1 MTPQSQDLIGYRYL
15 VQEPLG
21 QGGMGIVYRATDRLT
36 GQQVALKRVHFPTE
50 DGDTNARQDSQL
62 SLANEFQTLSSLRHP
77 YIISVLDYGFDH
89 QQRPYF
95 TMEFLDSAL
104 PVTHYARGK
113 PLREKVRLFSEMMQ
127 ALTYLHRRGISHR
140 DLKPDNAVV
149 QLDGHL
155 RLLDFGLA
163 GLQNQSL
170 EDVAGTLAY
179 MAPEIFYGQPA
190 NTLSDLYAA
199 GVIGFEMFAEQHP
212 FTAEDPTQLITDIL
226 IQAPDTSSLDIPSNL
241 ANLLDRML
249 RKAPETR
256 PQSAAHILNE
266 LYSFKDID
274 IPQENVAVRES
285 FLQAARFIGRDKEL
299 GQLEKALKQ
308 LLHHQQGSRWL
319 IAGESGVGKTRLMDE
334 LRSRALIRGV
344 LVLRGQSI
352 SEGSL
357 PYHLWRD
364 VIKRL
369 VLSTDVGDLEA
380 AILKEIVPDIP
391 QLLQRPIPDAPEI
404 QAKARQER
412 LILTIADL
420 FRRQNVPI
428 LLLLDDLQWI
438 DESVQPLRYLTQM
451 ADQMPLMI
459 VGSYRND
466 EPSSLPQFGPEVNV
480 MNLQRLEEDAIRQLS
495 YSMLGEVGRQIE
507 VVDLLKRE
515 TEGNIFFLIEV
526 VRTLA
531 EEAGALNLIGQMT
544 LPGRVFAEGVKSV
557 VSRRLQNIPEEAR
570 PLLEKAAV
578 AGRYLDLKLLQYLAT
593 GEGIALDQWLAIC
606 SNGTVIELHNER
618 WQFAHDRLREVVL
631 ERIAPKLRPRLHEEV
646 AHAIEAVYQSEN
658 NLPSQYA
665 TLAHH
670 YGKAGHLAKEREYA
684 RRAGEYAASRFATAD
699 ALYYLQ
705 RALDMTPLTD
715 IQERFELL
723 CIREALADNVA
734 DRALQ
739 MADLTTLEGLAK
751 QLGDAARAEVA
762 LRYALLGMNTGEYSR
777 GIRQARRAI
786 RLSRKLNLTDKI
798 TEAQLR
804 WGQCLSRQGRFALA
818 TDHLKEAL
826 HLAREM
832 GSETHMA
839 VILLSLGNAAID
851 MGSYAEAQDYY
862 ERSLETARRIG
873 DYPSVSRALNNMG
886 EVARYRYD
894 FITAHFCFEQAYQSF
909 YETGNRRGI
918 GASLGNMGLAAIAQG
933 HYLDALRYYDMADVN
948 LRQTGDSYNEAWV
961 RLGQGWV
968 RALLGHTEEGLK
980 LLNTSLEI
988 SRRTDQRDVESW
1000 TLTTLSSV
1008 YLEVKQYELARDY
1021 SHIAA
1026 TIGRELQGPPM
1037 EVYGLIAEGHALLA
1051 LGQVNAAYSAYEQ
1064 AFAIQTSLRD
1074 LRPAIEAMAGLAEI
1088 DYARGRDVRDRVDQL
1103 LGYTQWGYYDG
1114 ATHPLRVC
1122 HILYRILTA
1131 LNDHRA
1137 QEVLREAHERYEFIR
1152 GSLKNTPYQDT
1163 FAAKS
1168 VLYEW
1173 VQDPKTAHSS

>member
-1 MTPQSQDLIGYRYL
+1 MTSQSQDLIGYRYF
-15 VQEPLG
+15 VHEPLG

-36 GQQVALKRVHFPTE
+36 GQVVALKRVHFPTDDE
-50 DGDTNARQDSQL
+50 DTSARQDSQL
-62 SLANEFQTLSSLRHP
+62 ALANEFQTLSSLRHP
-77 YIISVLDYGFDH
+77 YIISVLDYGFD
-89 QQRPYF
+89 QQNRPYF
-95 TMEFLDSAL
+95 AMEFLDTAL
-104 PVTHYARGK
+104 PVTQYVKGK
-113 PLREKVRLFSEMMQ
+113 PMREKVRLFSEMLQ

-190 NTLSDLYAA
+190 TPLSDLYAA
-199 GVIGFEMFAEQHP
+199 GVIAYEMFAGQHP
-212 FTAEDPTQLITDIL
+212 FSAEDPTQLITDIL
-226 IQAPDTSSLDIPSNL
+226 ILAPDISLLDIPSSL
-241 ANLLDRML
+241 SNLLERML

-256 PQSAAHILNE
+256 PASAAHILTE
-266 LYSFKDID
+266 LANLPDVD
-274 IPQENVAVRES
+274 IPQENIAVRES

-299 GQLEKALKQ
+299 GLLEKALKQ
-308 LLHHQQGSRWL
+308 LLHQQQGSRWL
-319 IAGESGVGKTRLMDE
+319 IAGESGVGKSRLMEE

-369 VLSTDVGDLEA
+369 VLSSEVGDLEA
-380 AILKEIVPDIP
+380 AILKEIVPDIA
-391 QLLQRPIPDAPEI
+391 QLLQRPIADAPEI

-412 LILTIADL
+412 LILTIVDL

-438 DESVQPLRYLTQM
+438 DESVQPLRYLNQLSE
-451 ADQMPLMI
+451 QMPLMI
-459 VGSYRND
+459 VGSYRSD
-466 EPSSLPQFGPEVNV
+466 EPSSLPQPWPEVEII
-480 MNLQRLEEDAIRQLS
+480 NLQRLEEDAIRQLS
-495 YSMLGEVGRQIE
+495 YSMLGEAGRQVE

-557 VSRRLQNIPEEAR
+557 VSRRLQNVPDNAR

-578 AGRYLDLKLLQYLAT
+578 AGRYLDLKLLQHLSSID
-593 GEGIALDQWLAIC
+593 GLVLDQWLAVC
-606 SNGTVIELHNER
+606 ANSTVIELHNER
-618 WQFAHDRLREVVL
+618 WQFAHDRLREIVL
-631 ERIAPKLRPRLHEEV
+631 EGIAPKQRPIMHEEV
-646 AHAIEAVYQSEN
+646 AHAIETVYRTQDT
-658 NLPSQYA
+658 LPSQYA
-665 TLAHH
+665 TLALH
-670 YGKAGHLAKEREYA
+670 YGKAGNLTKEREYA
-684 RRAGEYAASRFATAD
+684 RRAGEYATSRFATAD

-705 RALDMTPLTD
+705 RALDMTEITD
-715 IQERFELL
+715 IQERFEIL
-723 CIREALADNVA
+723 CVREALADNVS

-739 MADLTTLEGLAK
+739 IGDLQTIEGLAK
-751 QLGDAARAEVA
+751 KLGDSARAEVA
-762 LRYALLGMNTGEYSR
+762 LRYSLFALNTGEYSR
-777 GIRQARRAI
+777 GIRQARRVI
-786 RLSRKLNLTDKI
+786 RLARPLKLTSKI
-798 TEAQLR
+798 TEAHLR
-804 WGQCLSRQGRFALA
+804 WGQCLSRQGLFAQA
-818 TDHLKEAL
+818 TEHLKESL
-826 HLAREM
+826 RIARES
-832 GSETHMA
+832 GAETYMA
-839 VILLSLGNAAID
+839 LILISLGNASID
-851 MGSYAEAQDYY
+851 MGNYAESQDYY
-862 ERSLETARRIG
+862 EHSLEMARRIG

-894 FITAHFCFEQAYQSF
+894 FVTAHFCFDQAYQSF

-918 GASLGNMGLAAIAQG
+918 GASLGNMGLAAIAQC

-948 LRQTGDSYNEAWV
+948 LRETGDAYNEAWV

-968 RALLGHTEEGLK
+968 MAHLGRIDEGIK
-980 LLNTSLEI
+980 LLDISLEI
-988 SRRTDQRDVESW
+988 SRRTEQRDVESW
-1000 TLTTLSSV
+1000 TLTTLSAV
-1008 YLEVKQYELARDY
+1008 HLERGEYETARDQ
-1021 SHIAA
+1021 SRLAA
-1026 TIGRELQGPPM
+1026 SIGHELQGPPM
-1037 EVYGLIAEGHALLA
+1037 EVYGLIAEGHAHLA
-1051 LGQVNAAYSAYEQ
+1051 LGEVNAAYTAYEQ
-1064 AFAIQTSLRD
+1064 ALTIQTSLRD

-1088 DYARGRDVRDRVDQL
+1088 DYARGGDVRNRIDQL

-1114 ATHPLRVC
+1114 ASHPLRVC
-1122 HILYRILTA
+1122 HILYRLLSA

-1137 QEVLREAHERYEFIR
+1137 QEVLREARERYESIQA
-1152 GSLKNTPYQDT
+1152 SLKNTPYQDT
-1163 FAAKS
+1163 FAVKS
-1168 VLYEW
+1168 VLYQW
-1173 VQDPKTAHSS
+1173 AKATKSAPSV